1 MRTYK
6 TPISGSREPIS
17 NRQVRDSV
25 SDPAFNILSFEGV
38 FLLFPPRISSWTAI
52 IVAKEK
58 ARKMEQSDHNMRS
71 CFLFFKSHL
80 FLQLGFG
87 VSLAQSF

>member
-17 NRQVRDSV
+17 NQVRDSV

-38 FLLFPPRISSWTAI
+38 FLLFPPRISSWTAEEGDNCCE
-52 IVAKEK
+52 EK
-58 ARKMEQSDHNMRS
+58 SSENGAE
-71 CFLFFKSHL
+71 
-80 FLQLGFG
+80 
-87 VSLAQSF
+87 